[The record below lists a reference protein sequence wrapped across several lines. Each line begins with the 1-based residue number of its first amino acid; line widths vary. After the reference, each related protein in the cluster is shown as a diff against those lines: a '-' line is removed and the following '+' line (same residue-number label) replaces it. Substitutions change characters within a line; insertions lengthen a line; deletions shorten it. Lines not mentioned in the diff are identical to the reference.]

1 MKTIE
6 NSHNPYYNTEPGQ
19 KFSVFIKL
27 AKSNKVKK
35 TIKLI
40 VNDNFHI
47 FLKIEMIL

>member
-1 MKTIE
+1 LKTVIIRIIIQNQVE
-6 NSHNPYYNTEPGQ
+6 IFP
-19 KFSVFIKL
+19 VFIKL